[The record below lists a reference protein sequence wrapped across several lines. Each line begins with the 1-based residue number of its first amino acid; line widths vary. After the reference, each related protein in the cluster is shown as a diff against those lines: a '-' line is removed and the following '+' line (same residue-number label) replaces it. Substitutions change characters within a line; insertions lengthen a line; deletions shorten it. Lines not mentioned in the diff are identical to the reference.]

1 MSMNGFN
8 QKVVNAGFLG
18 ALCVVLIHIDVKAVE
33 GSFSWWVYQMMANG
47 FCRWAVPFFFAT
59 AGYFL
64 AAHINEAGW
73 WQTAVRKRVRTL
85 MIPFVLWNVIFSI
98 YGIALTLVANI
109 LAGRNL
115 SANLRTGWDILM
127 YCGLHPLKGGNMGV
141 LWFIETLFL
150 FVLVSPLLVV
160 LIRRFKWAVPIGL
173 LGLCYVGLPGL
184 PHNFNVGWMLYFA
197 GGISARVRPVNLG
210 RYWGGGIVLGMIWI
224 GIHKNFML
232 THGIVDRWDST
243 PLPAVILV
251 LIGVWAL
258 VPSSLRLPRILA
270 SATFPIYLLHC
281 FVLKGIGCAFPP
293 IVSALNQLLTWVVVI
308 VVCVGVAWCL
318 RKLFPVA
325 SRWLFGGR

>member
-1 MSMNGFN
+1 M
-8 QKVVNAGFLG
+8 
-18 ALCVVLIHIDVKAVE
+18 
-33 GSFSWWVYQMMANG
+33 
-47 FCRWAVPFFFAT
+47 
-59 AGYFL
+59 
-64 AAHINEAGW
+64 
-73 WQTAVRKRVRTL
+73 
-85 MIPFVLWNVIFSI
+85 
-98 YGIALTLVANI
+98 
-109 LAGRNL
+109 
-115 SANLRTGWDILM
+115 
-127 YCGLHPLKGGNMGV
+127 
-141 LWFIETLFL
+141 
-150 FVLVSPLLVV
+150 